1 MVLILDALRSNCVA
15 YDSLLFDEIRFKIT
29 EQRIPGLISIPGD
42 PEFCRPLEVRTQNA

>member
-29 EQRIPGLISIPGD
+29 EQRIRIISISGD
-42 PEFCRPLEVRTQNA
+42 PEFCRPLEARTQNA